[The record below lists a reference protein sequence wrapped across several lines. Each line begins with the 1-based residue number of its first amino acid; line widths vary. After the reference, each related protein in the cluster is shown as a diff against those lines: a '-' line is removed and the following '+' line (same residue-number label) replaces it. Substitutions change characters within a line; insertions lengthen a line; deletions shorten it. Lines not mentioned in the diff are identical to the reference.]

1 MIENNRA
8 RIQID
13 EYKQSGVYL
22 LFDNSQK
29 LSLTKN
35 DIELFSQAL
44 WRDHSKLPMEIREAA
59 DFSLC
64 PICPEKEK
72 RGICPALHPVLPF
85 LDTIDQYNSFDR
97 VTAIYKGEDNDVLH
111 ISDTAM
117 STALQ
122 YISTLSLMYYCR
134 TGRKYWRYY
143 FGINPLMDAREVR
156 QRVYLN
162 IYWLYKGDL
171 QAIDK
176 SISTFKNEIK
186 ITSQNQIKRLRLVC
200 RNDAFIN
207 AFANTHIST
216 DILSFDMEDDME
228 ESFNNFDNL

>member
-1 MIENNRA
+1 MKNNSVH
-8 RIQID
+8 IQFD
-13 EYKQSGVYL
+13 EYIQSGMYL

-35 DIELFSQAL
+35 EIELFSQDL
-44 WRDHSKLPMEIREAA
+44 WRDLSKLPADIREAA

-85 LDTIDQYNSFDR
+85 LNIIDKYNSFDR
-97 VTAIYKGEDNDVLH
+97 VTAIYKGEDNEVLH
-111 ISDTAM
+111 VSDTAM
-117 STALQ
+117 ATALQ

-143 FGINPLMDAREVR
+143 FGINPLMNAREVR

-171 QAIDK
+171 RAIDRN
-176 SISTFKNEIK
+176 ISTFKNELK
-186 ITSQNQIKRLRLVC
+186 ITSVSQIKRLHLIC
-200 RNDAFIN
+200 KNDAFIN
-207 AFANTHIST
+207 AFANTHISA
-216 DILSFDMEDDME
+216 DILSFDMEEDME
-228 ESFNNFDNL
+228 EAFNNFDNV